1 MARRRKGEVELLSSC
16 FAVAADIVVANSN
29 TDFDVA

>member
-1 MARRRKGEVELLSSC
+1 MARRRKGEVELLSS